1 MNRLLI
7 ALILGLFS
15 VQLCSAQTE
24 GGRDNH
30 LRDSVFRRVIKDGTS
45 KLSCY
50 LSYPQ
55 GNHQVMPNY
64 DTNAT
69 ELDKLNRF
77 IRSALSDTMIYVRQ
91 IRLMG
96 YCSIEGSLIANEQL
110 AKNRVNG
117 FLNYLNA
124 QYNLSHRYPVE
135 IDWIAED
142 WDKLRELV
150 AVSRMP
156 ERDEI
161 TQIIDRVPVLKG
173 REKLL
178 MELNGGTPYR
188 LMLAELFPGL
198 RRVEITVIYD
208 LHRIIEDRYQ
218 RKMTDQEFEQ
228 VLAKE
233 RAAAAAEEERLA
245 NLARGEARA
254 QAQAQVMA
262 ESEARKKAAVEKAR
276 REEEARIAEEARL
289 ESEQE
294 RLEAERERQALQN
307 ARLAEL
313 SKQRDAKRALYNERM
328 KLTPIVGVKT
338 NIVSWAGV
346 TPEFEYKTFMPN
358 LAAEVFFLDS
368 WSTQAS
374 GTYAYWDYDGGKQ
387 FWGVSGYSI
396 EPRFWP
402 FSGDGLYR
410 WLYIGMFGQFGDFD
424 VRSIEGESSK
434 GGATTNYTGTY
445 WQGGLSLG
453 CYIPLLRHFGLEI
466 GARGGYQSANT
477 KVYDIEPPYN
487 YFNHKETVNR
497 FGLMELNVS
506 LSYRF
511 GL

>member
-7 ALILGLFS
+7 ALIVGLFS
-15 VQLCSAQTE
+15 AQLCSAQT
-24 GGRDNH
+24 DNRTTVY
-30 LRDSVFRRVIKDGTS
+30 RDSVYRRVIKDGTS

-64 DTNAT
+64 GTNAI
-69 ELDKLNRF
+69 ELDKLNQF
-77 IRSALSDTMIYVRQ
+77 IRSALSDTMVYVRQ
-91 IRLMG
+91 VRLMG
-96 YCSIEGSLIANEQL
+96 YCSIEGSLMANEQL

-117 FLNYLNA
+117 FLNYLNTK
-124 QYNLSHRYPVE
+124 YDLSRRYPVE
-135 IDWIAED
+135 MDWIAED

-150 AVSRMP
+150 AASQLT
-156 ERDEI
+156 ERDEVL
-161 TQIIDRVPVLKG
+161 QIIDKVPVLKG

-178 MELNGGTPYR
+178 MELNGGVPYR
-188 LMLAELFPGL
+188 TMLAELFPGL

-208 LHRIIEDRYQ
+208 LHRIIEERYQ
-218 RKMTDQEFEQ
+218 RKMTDEEFQQ

-233 RAAAAAEEERLA
+233 RAAAAAEEARLA
-245 NLARGEARA
+245 NMARDEARA
-254 QAQAQVMA
+254 LAQAQVQA
-262 ESEARKKAAVEKAR
+262 ESEARKKAAIEKAR
-276 REEEARIAEEARL
+276 RDEEARIAEEARL
-289 ESEQE
+289 ATE
-294 RLEAERERQALQN
+294 REHLEAEKERQALQN

-313 SKQRDAKRALYNERM
+313 RKQRDAKRALYNERM
-328 KLTPIVGVKT
+328 KLSPIVGIKT
-338 NIVSWAGV
+338 NAMSWAGV
-346 TPEFEYKTFMPN
+346 TSEFEYKTFMPN
-358 LAAEVFFLDS
+358 LTAEVFFLDR
-368 WSTQAS
+368 WSAQAS
-374 GTYAYWDYDGGKQ
+374 GTYSYWDYDGGKQ
-387 FWGVSGYSI
+387 FWGVSGYSV

-410 WLYIGMFGQFGDFD
+410 WLYVGLFGQFGDFD
-424 VRSIEGESSK
+424 VRSIEGDGNK

-466 GARGGYQSANT
+466 GARGGYQSANA

-487 YFNHKETVNR
+487 YFNHKETFNR
-497 FGLMELNVS
+497 MGLMELNVS